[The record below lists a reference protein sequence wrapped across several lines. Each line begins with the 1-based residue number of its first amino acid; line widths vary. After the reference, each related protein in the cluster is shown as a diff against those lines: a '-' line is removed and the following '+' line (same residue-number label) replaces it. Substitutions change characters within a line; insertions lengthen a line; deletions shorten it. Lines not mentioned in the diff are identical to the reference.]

1 MSAFPLQRDIEYP
14 ESDGQPM
21 AETDVHRNEMSYLI
35 GALALRYQD
44 VPDVYVSGNLFFYF
58 VQGDPRAVVAP
69 DVFLVRGVPN
79 RERRIY
85 KLWDEGRV
93 PSLIIELTSDST
105 QDDDIDKKKLIYQH
119 LGVDEYF
126 LHDPFQDYLDPA
138 LQGFRLVNSRYKP
151 LLAGP
156 DGSLFSIS
164 TGLRLCTEGKR
175 LRLVDAATNEP
186 LLWGEELDAARKREA
201 DRANREAAARELAE
215 DRANEET
222 VARELAEDRA
232 NREAAARQSL
242 EQELNR
248 LRREIEGKRS
258 SE

>member
-1 MSAFPLQRDIEYP
+1 MAHMSAFPLQRDIEYP

-44 VPDVYVSGNLFFYF
+44 VPDIYVSGNLFFYF

-69 DVFLVRGVPN
+69 DVFLVRGVPK

-85 KLWDEGRV
+85 KLWEEGRV
-93 PSLIIELTSDST
+93 PSLVIELTSDST
-105 QDDDIDKKKLIYQH
+105 QDDDIDKKKLIYQR
-119 LGVDEYF
+119 LGVEEYF

-138 LQGFRLVNSRYKP
+138 LQGFRLVSGRYKP
-151 LLAGP
+151 LHAGP
-156 DGSLFSIS
+156 DGSLFSLS

-201 DRANREAAARELAE
+201 VARELAE
-215 DRANEET
+215 DRAN
-222 VARELAEDRA
+222 RAEDRA

-242 EQELNR
+242 EEELNR
-248 LRREIEGKRS
+248 LRREIEEKRS